1 MQCSRGSGQHWAEW
15 RKRRTRAGATQA
27 DEVRLCRVKYVLQHT
42 KCLLAQ
48 ALQSAQRRIVPC
60 SIWGAKGQNVPKLV
74 GASNIGTFGV
84 SLLTVTGQNSAGIPA
99 GEAHGPAA
107 ALEKLSWGFGIVSC
121 PERRSGARDSA
132 IDSRNRTFRIRPMHT
147 KQNAC

>member
-1 MQCSRGSGQHWAEW
+1 M
-15 RKRRTRAGATQA
+15 QA

-42 KCLLAQ
+42 KCLLPSGTAECP
-48 ALQSAQRRIVPC
+48 ASYRAVLNLGCERPERLEPAC
-60 SIWGAKGQNVPKLV
+60 
-74 GASNIGTFGV
+74 ASNIGTFGV

-107 ALEKLSWGFGIVSC
+107 ALKVLSWGFGIVSR

-132 IDSRNRTFRIRPMHT
+132 IDSRNRTLRIRPMHT